1 MTQSGITLLGLGPG
15 DPMLITRQAWDVLQE
30 CSELYVR
37 TRRHPAVAGLTAA
50 IELDDFDALDQS
62 GESFDAL
69 RTRIVDQ
76 IISLGQRPQGVVYA
90 VPGHPL
96 IGEAI
101 SLEIYSRAA
110 GLGIPV
116 RVIAGLS
123 LIEPVVTALGLT
135 PQPHIAIIDA
145 IELAALHVPPFST
158 SAPAVITQVHAPA
171 LAAAIQ
177 KTLLS
182 LYPNNYKVSLVQ
194 TLPQS
199 ESRQNRAGLPPEYF
213 AASPQIEQVI
223 LSEIHR
229 SDHLGLFTSLY
240 LPALG
245 PATSFEAFQEII
257 AHLRAPDGCP
267 WDREQTHQTL
277 RTHLLE
283 ETYEVLAALDADN
296 PDEMREEFGDLLLQV
311 VLHAQ
316 IAAEAGEFTMA
327 DVLENIHT
335 KIVRRHPHVFGDLEL
350 KDAQGVLRNW
360 ERLKAEERLA
370 NGKAEA
376 SLLDGVASALPA
388 LLQAE
393 QYQRRAAHVGFDW
406 PDVQGVL
413 DKLEE
418 ELQEV
423 HAAQGTD
430 ELFSEIGDLL
440 AAVVNLARWYQVEPE
455 SALREANRR
464 FRDRFSYIEQQA
476 RLQGRSIADLSLDEM
491 EAFWQAAKLRQQG
504 GTL

>member
-15 DPMLITRQAWDVLQE
+15 DPSLITRQAWNELLD
-30 CSELYVR
+30 CSDLYLR
-37 TRRHPAVAGLTAA
+37 TRRHSAVKGLPAA
-50 IELDDFDALDQS
+50 IKLHDFDALDRP
-62 GESFDAL
+62 GGSFET
-69 RTRIVDQ
+69 RRSRIVEE
-76 IISLGQRPQGVVYA
+76 IISLGGRPQGVVYA

-96 IGEAI
+96 IGDAI
-101 SLEIYSRAA
+101 SLEIYRRAA

-116 RVIAGLS
+116 QVIAGIS
-123 LIEPVVTALGLT
+123 LIEPVFSILGLAPLSHFT
-135 PQPHIAIIDA
+135 VMDA
-145 IELAALHVPPFST
+145 LELATFHVPPFST
-158 SAPAVITQVHAPA
+158 SAPAVITQMHSPA
-171 LAAAIQ
+171 IAAGIQ
-177 KTLLS
+177 QTLLS
-182 LYPNNYKVSLVQ
+182 LYPTNHVVWLVNSLSVPQ
-194 TLPQS
+194 QDRAGPRSDTSATSPQS
-199 ESRQNRAGLPPEYF
+199 EALP
-213 AASPQIEQVI
+213 
-223 LSEIHR
+223 LSEIHQ
-229 SDHLGLFTSLY
+229 SDHLDLFTSLY

-296 PDEMREEFGDLLLQV
+296 PAEMREEFGDLLLQV

-316 IAAEAGEFTMA
+316 IAAEVGEFTMA
-327 DVLENIHT
+327 DVLEHIHT

-360 ERLKAEERLA
+360 ERLKAEERIA

-413 DKLEE
+413 DKLDE

-423 HAAQGTD
+423 RAARNPE

-440 AAVVNLARWYQVEPE
+440 SAVVNLARWYKVEPE

-491 EAFWQAAKLRQQG
+491 EAFWQVAKLRQQG
-504 GTL
+504 GDL